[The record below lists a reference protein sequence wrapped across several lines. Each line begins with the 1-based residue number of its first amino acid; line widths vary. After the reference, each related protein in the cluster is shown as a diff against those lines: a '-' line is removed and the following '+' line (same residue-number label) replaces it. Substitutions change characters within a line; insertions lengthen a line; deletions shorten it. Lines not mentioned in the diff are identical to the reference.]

1 MTSDSRRTR
10 ADSGAPEQERGE
22 IVQTTVPELDSDAV
36 DIPQD
41 DPHNETPTERAAR
54 LQQQQ
59 TSGIIPDN
67 EDG

>member
-1 MTSDSRRTR
+1 MTSDSRRPQ
-10 ADSGAPEQERGE
+10 DSGETEQERGE

-36 DIPQD
+36 NIPEG

-54 LQQQQ
+54 LQRQR